1 MSLTVFLAMCVL
13 GVDFLIYF
21 FFKLLYGEK
30 HRIRPHRL
38 PPEYYKKNTEASSLY
53 RVPARKD
60 SLQQSG
66 RVVPMPK
73 PTADPAPKRK
83 PHAHASGANFAENL
97 AYRRITVAFAQ
108 TNPPRFTGDF
118 TATLPKTPLF

>member
-1 MSLTVFLAMCVL
+1 MCVL

-30 HRIRPHRL
+30 RRISPRRL
-38 PPEYYKKNTEASSLY
+38 PPEYYKKNAEASSLY

-60 SLQQSG
+60 SLAGPARVASMPRPNSQS
-66 RVVPMPK
+66 
-73 PTADPAPKRK
+73 APKRK
-83 PHAHASGANFAENL
+83 LRDQAPRASFAEDL

-108 TNPPRFTGDF
+108 TKSRI
-118 TATLPKTPLF
+118 

>member
-21 FFKLLYGEK
+21 FFKLVYSEK
-30 HRIRPHRL
+30 HRLRPRRL
-38 PPEYYKKNTEASSLY
+38 PPEYYKENSEASSLY

-60 SLQQSG
+60 RFPCPA
-66 RVVPMPK
+66 RVVSMPR
-73 PTADPAPKRK
+73 PTGRPTPKRK
-83 PHAHASGANFAENL
+83 SGDRAPHASFAEKL

-108 TNPPRFTGDF
+108 SKSRT
-118 TATLPKTPLF
+118 

>member
-21 FFKLLYGEK
+21 FFKLLYSEK
-30 HRIRPHRL
+30 HRIRPRRL
-38 PPEYYKKNTEASSLY
+38 PPEYYKENAEALSLY
-53 RVPARKD
+53 RVPARKH

-66 RVVPMPK
+66 RVVPIRK
-73 PTADPAPKRK
+73 PTGDPTIERK
-83 PHAHASGANFAENL
+83 PRGHVSRASLAENL

-108 TNPPRFTGDF
+108 SKSRI
-118 TATLPKTPLF
+118 